1 MCFID
6 ELFERLFSI
15 QQTKG
20 HLHEFKESKR
30 TGYDCFR
37 DVWWF
42 DGNLVA
48 CSGEIKLT
56 ENGLA
61 MKNAGEVLYVRNWV
75 VITDGVVV
83 KSVV

>member
-1 MCFID
+1 MN
-6 ELFERLFSI
+6 SKSP
-15 QQTKG
+15 KG
-20 HLHEFKESKR
+20 PVMAVL
-30 TGYDCFR
+30 GM
-37 DVWWF
+37 F

-83 KSVV
+83 KSVA

>member
-1 MCFID
+1 MAV
-6 ELFERLFSI
+6 L
-15 QQTKG
+15 G
-20 HLHEFKESKR
+20 M
-30 TGYDCFR
+30 
-37 DVWWF
+37 F